1 MMRLLE
7 LDIKNFGKFHD
18 RNIKLYDGL
27 HLVYGENESGKS
39 TLHAFIKAML
49 FGLERKR
56 GRGSANDTFSK
67 YEPWDNENYY
77 AGGLQFEC
85 GGKHF
90 SLQRNFDKYSKKASL
105 TCMTDGEQMSVEN
118 GDLDMLLDGLSLPS
132 YENTLYIG
140 QLHAPAS
147 QELASELKNYAAS
160 YYVAGDSEINLAA
173 AIDNLLAKKK
183 AVDREIKKALLEK
196 QKKRESIE
204 QEASYVW
211 RDIHHIDD
219 KIETIKRELELREMK
234 DEEGAQEDELEN
246 EWVKKR
252 FTDALRP
259 AKWRIHP
266 FEIIGILAVI
276 VLAFVLLPNPWNSF
290 VTVVVA
296 LLGAIYI
303 WNRVKIGKRSGGIGA
318 EEILEELIPEEEL
331 VSTNKLIWEREHLT
345 QERKE
350 KQIEY
355 DNLQEQLQEQDEL
368 GDEYQKMDREREALQ
383 LAVKQL
389 EDTSSD
395 MQKQLTGLLNQK
407 ASEIIEVIT
416 SGKYKRLVADVNLHM
431 SLVGEGRLVAME
443 QVSQGTLEQI
453 YFALRMAVAEIL
465 YHEEYPVILDDTFAF
480 YDDARLKETLK
491 WLAGSGRQVILLSCQ
506 KREEEIMKRNGI
518 HYAKTVL

>member
-1 MMRLLE
+1 
-7 LDIKNFGKFHD
+7 
-18 RNIKLYDGL
+18 
-27 HLVYGENESGKS
+27 
-39 TLHAFIKAML
+39 
-49 FGLERKR
+49 
-56 GRGSANDTFSK
+56 
-67 YEPWDNENYY
+67 
-77 AGGLQFEC
+77 
-85 GGKHF
+85 
-90 SLQRNFDKYSKKASL
+90 
-105 TCMTDGEQMSVEN
+105 
-118 GDLDMLLDGLSLPS
+118 
-132 YENTLYIG
+132 
-140 QLHAPAS
+140 
-147 QELASELKNYAAS
+147 
-160 YYVAGDSEINLAA
+160 
-173 AIDNLLAKKK
+173 
-183 AVDREIKKALLEK
+183 
-196 QKKRESIE
+196 
-204 QEASYVW
+204 
-211 RDIHHIDD
+211 
-219 KIETIKRELELREMK
+219 MK

-331 VSTNKLIWEREHLT
+331 VSTNKLIWELEHLT

-368 GDEYQKMDREREALQ
+368 GDGYQKMDREREALQ